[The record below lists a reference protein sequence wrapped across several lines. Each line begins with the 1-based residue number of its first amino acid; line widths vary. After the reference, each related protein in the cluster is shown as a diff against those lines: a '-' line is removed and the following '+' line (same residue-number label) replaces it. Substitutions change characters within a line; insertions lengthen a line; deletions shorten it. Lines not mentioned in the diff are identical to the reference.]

1 MKRSSVPRAAE
12 KRPSWRFAFFLFLAS
27 AIARLLFWQA
37 TPDRSWPWSAYYKGD
52 APLWLDY
59 ARAIQLGQPFE
70 LGLPIHPP
78 GTAWLV
84 ALLWNGEP
92 SGIASLR
99 LAWVFLGALIPP
111 LLFLA
116 VERPFGMR
124 IAAFAGAFCAISTGL
139 LMLSTSINSETPYLI
154 LVVLSLWLTGTLA
167 SPPALRIAGW
177 SALNGVA
184 CLVRVDHLLFFL
196 MALSFFAVVWARRG
210 ERAIYRVLLAVLFFV
225 LPLIPWHL
233 SAWSAI
239 RRFNEIP
246 RQLSPT
252 EEQAIG
258 SVEQSLQMPWTAGAQ
273 QRRDELPAFVRRT
286 ASAFVLATVY
296 YRGGREIR
304 AEDFAILKE
313 AFGYVPRPLRTFP
326 FVSLYGPLN
335 FALANNAR
343 ANGGFDRSLLEEPPP
358 LAGGVHAYPSF
369 LVQGLPPAQLTFFY
383 PPHLRM
389 FNDGYSIGWR
399 WIAQHPRDAASL
411 AMRKA
416 AIFWSGAAHGL
427 TGYGFPAS
435 LSGTRRAVDV
445 VIADSSAVTT
455 TWRIAL
461 LLLALAGIAVGWR
474 ASDLWPW
481 LFFIASRLVV
491 SVLFFGYARL
501 GALTI
506 PVIALL
512 LALASQ
518 RLLARIPVTA
528 LAVILLL
535 AIAAD
540 AVRVATRPTLLIDS
554 QAVIGIDSDPP
565 DLHRDQRVDVR

>member
-1 MKRSSVPRAAE
+1 VKRSAAVG
-12 KRPSWRFAFFLFLAS
+12 LFLAA
-27 AIARLLFWQA
+27 AISRLLFWQA
-37 TPDRSWPWSAYYKGD
+37 TPDRHWPWSAHYKGD
-52 APLWLDY
+52 APLWLEY
-59 ARAIQLGQPFE
+59 ARAMQLGQPFE

-99 LAWVFLGALIPP
+99 WAWVLLGALIPP
-111 LLFLA
+111 LVFLA
-116 VERPFGMR
+116 VERSFGMR
-124 IAAFAGAFCAISTGL
+124 VAAFAGGFCAISTGL

-154 LVVLSLWLTGTLA
+154 LVVLSLWFVRDLLERPRMTRLA
-167 SPPALRIAGW
+167 AW

-196 MALSFFAVVWARRG
+196 LALSFFTVVWARRG
-210 ERAIYRVLLAVLFFV
+210 ERAIDRVLLSVLFFA

-239 RRFNEIP
+239 RRFNDVP

-252 EEQAIG
+252 EEQAIS

-304 AEDFAILKE
+304 AEDFGILEE
-313 AFGYVPRPLRTFP
+313 AFGYFPRPLQRFP

-335 FALANNAR
+335 FALANNAH
-343 ANGGFDRSLLEEPPP
+343 ATGGFDRSLLEEPPP
-358 LAGGVHAYPSF
+358 LAGGVHTYPSF

-383 PPHLRM
+383 PQHLHL

-399 WIAQHPRDAASL
+399 WIAQHPRDFASL
-411 AMRKA
+411 AARKA
-416 AIFWSGAAHGL
+416 SMFWSGAGHGL
-427 TGYGFPAS
+427 TGYGLPS
-435 LSGTRRAVDV
+435 GISGTRRAVDF
-445 VIADSSAVTT
+445 VIADPRAGTT
-455 TWRIAL
+455 AWRIAL
-461 LLLALAGIAVGWR
+461 LLLALAGIAVGWP
-474 ASDLWPW
+474 APDLWPW
-481 LFFIASRLVV
+481 LFFLVSKLFV

-512 LALASQ
+512 LALATQ
-518 RLLARIPVTA
+518 RLLSRIPATA
-528 LAVILLL
+528 LTVILLL
-535 AIAAD
+535 ALAAD

-554 QAVIGIDSDPP
+554 QPAFSIDSDPP

>member
-1 MKRSSVPRAAE
+1 MKRSAA
-12 KRPSWRFAFFLFLAS
+12 AGLFLAS
-27 AIARLLFWQA
+27 AITRLLFWQA

-59 ARAIQLGQPFE
+59 ARAMQLGQPFE

-92 SGIASLR
+92 SGIAWLR
-99 LAWVFLGALIPP
+99 LAWLLVGALIPP
-111 LLFLA
+111 LVFLA
-116 VERPFGMR
+116 VERSFGMR

-139 LMLSTSINSETPYLI
+139 LMLSTSIDSETPYLI
-154 LVVLSLWLTGTLA
+154 VVVLSLWFVRDLLEGPRIMRLA
-167 SPPALRIAGW
+167 AW
-177 SALNGVA
+177 SALNAVA

-196 MALSFFAVVWARRG
+196 LALVFFAIVWIRRG
-210 ERAIYRVLLAVLFFV
+210 EKAIARVLLSLLFFV
-225 LPLIPWHL
+225 LPLIPWHH

-239 RRFNEIP
+239 RRFNEVP

-252 EEQAIG
+252 EEQAIS
-258 SVEQSLQMPWTAGAQ
+258 SVERSLAMPWTAGGQ
-273 QRRDELPAFVRRT
+273 QRREELPAFVRRT

-304 AEDFAILKE
+304 AEDFAILEE
-313 AFGYVPRPLRTFP
+313 AFGYFPRPLRRFP

-358 LAGGVHAYPSF
+358 LAGGAHAYPAF

-383 PPHLRM
+383 PPHLRL

-399 WIAQHPRDAASL
+399 WIAQNPRDFANL

-416 AIFWSGAAHGL
+416 TIFWSGAAHGL
-427 TGYGFPAS
+427 TGYGFPS
-435 LSGTRRAVDV
+435 RLSGTRRAVDI
-445 VIADSSAVTT
+445 VIADSSAFTA

-461 LLLALAGIAVGWR
+461 LLLALAGIAAGWR
-474 ASDLWPW
+474 APDLWPW
-481 LFFIASRLVV
+481 LFFLASKLVV

-512 LALASQ
+512 LALATQ
-518 RLLARIPVTA
+518 RLLARIPATA

-540 AVRVATRPTLLIDS
+540 AVRVATKPTLLIDS
-554 QAVIGIDSDPP
+554 QPAFSIDSDPP
-565 DLHRDQRVDVR
+565 DLYRDQRVDAR